1 MQNTSS
7 YAEREAG
14 EFRSF
19 TVKDLLDEGR
29 TRGVKLVRF
38 MFSDTCGI
46 LRGKA
51 SSIETALP
59 RFLSGIGIVKGTL
72 AMNMLDA
79 LQSST
84 GLGAVGEV
92 RLIPD
97 LSSFKI
103 LPYTVGSASVFCDLL
118 ELDGKPWSHCP
129 RAFLR
134 RQIDQLAALGY
145 EVRVAFEPEFTLGV
159 DSGAEF
165 LPADSGLCF
174 SSESMDATTPFIMQ
188 LMECL
193 ESLNLAVEQ
202 YYPELGAGQHEVSLK
217 PKGPLAACDQHILL
231 KETIRALARS
241 QGLSASFAPKVA
253 EDFPGN
259 GCHVHLSLW
268 KDGKNVFYEEGSPLS
283 KIGRHFV
290 AGLLEHLR
298 ALCAITCPSVN
309 SYRRLKPDSWSS
321 AYTVWGLENREA
333 AVRVP
338 STYRGRE
345 AETTNIEIKCVDN
358 SANPY
363 LALGALIAAG
373 LDGIRRQLEP
383 PPPVQVNPSELE
395 EEQKRLC
402 KVRNLPRSLSEAL
415 SALEED
421 NLILAALGELA
432 PTFIAVK
439 TSEEKA
445 FAGKGDL
452 EFSSH
457 RARY

>member
-38 MFSDTCGI
+38 MFSDTSGI

-59 RFLSGIGIVKGTL
+59 RFLSGIGLVKGTL
-72 AMNMLDA
+72 AMNMLDS
-79 LQSST
+79 LQTST
-84 GLGAVGEV
+84 GLGPVGEV

-97 LSSFKI
+97 ISSFKI
-103 LPYTVGSASVFCDLL
+103 LPYTVGSASVFCDLI

-129 RAFLR
+129 RTFLR
-134 RQIDQLAALGY
+134 RQVEEFEALGY

-159 DSGAEF
+159 DRGEF
-165 LPADSGLCF
+165 EPCDNGLCF
-174 SSESMDATTPFIMQ
+174 SSESMDAATPFIME
-188 LMECL
+188 LMEAL

-202 YYPELGAGQHEVSLK
+202 YYPELGAGQHEISLK
-217 PKGPLAACDQHILL
+217 PKGPLQACDQQILL
-231 KETIRALARS
+231 KETIRALARGH
-241 QGLSASFAPKVA
+241 GLCASFAPKVA
-253 EDFPGN
+253 ENSPGN
-259 GCHVHLSLW
+259 GCHLHLSLW
-268 KDGKNVFYEEGSPLS
+268 KEGKNAFYEEGASLS
-283 KIGRHFV
+283 LTGKHFV

-298 ALCAITCPSVN
+298 ALCALTCPSVN
-309 SYRRLKPDSWSS
+309 SYRRLKPNSWSS
-321 AYTVWGLENREA
+321 AFTVWGVENREA

-345 AETTNIEIKCVDN
+345 METTNIEIKCVDN

-363 LALGALIAAG
+363 LALGSILAAG
-373 LDGIRRQLEP
+373 LDGLRRQCEP
-383 PPPVQVNPSELE
+383 PPPVQVNPSELT
-395 EEQKRLC
+395 EEQRRMH
-402 KVRNLPRSLSEAL
+402 KVKELPRSLSEAL
-415 SALEED
+415 TALEED
-421 NLILAALGELA
+421 NHLLSALGDYA
-432 PTFIAVK
+432 ATYMAVK
-439 TSEEKA
+439 SSEEEA
-445 FAGKGDL
+445 FAKDCQL
-452 EFSSH
+452 ELSCH